1 LKRRPRLGFR
11 LWKKIAGVSK
21 VVADKNPLE
30 QFFPPVK
37 RLCEAHSK
45 CYKLIKN
52 LDCAV
57 AISSWYGA
65 QNCYWRWVRRP
76 VPVRK
81 RKNIKIYILAF
92 QV

>member
-57 AISSWYGA
+57 AISSLFDD
-65 QNCYWRWVRRP
+65 QRRTLQYNLP
-76 VPVRK
+76 LFQK
-81 RKNIKIYILAF
+81 LLQIKMPWNSAVYP
-92 QV
+92 